1 MTQKLPPWGL
11 FGCKNSSNFFSIGR
25 TCATR
30 IPFDLSRQGAHF
42 MRNLGSLGLFL
53 TELSSVNQFQPWKYP
68 VISALDASGA
78 FDVAHIGLEIIRD
91 IYSSQNILVY
101 TEKKDNLENLI
112 LPKGTP
118 LPIFSKITK
127 MAAVSSFLGFNR
139 PFFFWNS
146 VG

>member
-1 MTQKLPPWGL
+1 MRFIWK
-11 FGCKNSSNFFSIGR
+11 KKSSNFFPIGR
-25 TCATR
+25 TRATR
-30 IPFDLSRQGAHF
+30 IPFDSSRQGAHF
-42 MRNLGSLGLFL
+42 MRNIGCLGLFL
-53 TELSSVNQFQPWKYP
+53 TELSSVNQFKHWKYP
-68 VISALDASGA
+68 VISALDAYGA
-78 FDVAHIGLEIIRD
+78 FDVAHKGLEIIRN

-101 TEKKDNLENLI
+101 TEKKTIWKNYF

-127 MAAVSSFLGFNR
+127 MAAVSSFLGLNR